1 MIFMSGNSGKS
12 TTLVLILLG
21 LGVLV
26 LLLAAR
32 EGRDRP
38 ISTATMH
45 AVRQN
50 LISWITTNGKVEPV
64 EPHIIQSPLT
74 TFIESVAVK
83 EGQRVDRG
91 QLLMTLDAK
100 DLKTELAH
108 MREQLVAAE
117 NERKIAVTGGS
128 PEEIAQLDSDL
139 VKTNAEIDRLRSER
153 DSLERLYAKQAA
165 TRQEIEQTK
174 TALAKAEA
182 DKRLIEEKRRAILER
197 SKPEAERATLRIEE
211 ARNSI
216 QSLEDKLKSARVTAP
231 AGGTAYS
238 LPARAGTYAHTG
250 DLLAELADLTRIR
263 IRVFVDEPELGSL
276 KQGQAVEITW
286 EALSDRTWKG
296 LVDQLPKT
304 IVARGTRNVGE
315 VLCSVDNKTGEL
327 LPNTNVNVRIR
338 TAQREN
344 TLTLS
349 RAAVRGDGNARYVFV
364 VEQDRLRKRDVKVGI
379 SNATDYEILSG
390 ITENDIV
397 ALPGASEFQE
407 GMAVTVAQEK

>member
-26 LLLAAR
+26 SLLAAR

-38 ISTATMH
+38 ISIARMH

-91 QLLMTLDAK
+91 RLLMTLDAK

-108 MREQLVAAE
+108 VREQLVAAE
-117 NERKIAVTGGS
+117 NERKVAVTGGS

-390 ITENDIV
+390 ITENDVV

>member
-38 ISTATMH
+38 ISIARMH

-108 MREQLVAAE
+108 VREQLVAAE
-117 NERKIAVTGGS
+117 NERKVAVTGGS

-153 DSLERLYAKQAA
+153 DSLERLYPRAA

-276 KQGQAVEITW
+276 KQAQAVEITW
-286 EALSDRTWKG
+286 EALPDRTWNG

-379 SNATDYEILSG
+379 PNATDYEILSG
-390 ITENDIV
+390 ITENDV
-397 ALPGASEFQE
+397 VVLPGTFEFQE

>member
-26 LLLAAR
+26 FLLAAR

-38 ISTATMH
+38 ISVATMH

-64 EPHIIQSPLT
+64 EPRIIQAQLT
-74 TFIESVAVK
+74 TFIEAVAVK

-91 QLLMTLDAK
+91 RLLMTLDAK

-108 MREQLVAAE
+108 VREQLVAAE
-117 NERKIAVTGGS
+117 NERKVAVTGGS

-153 DSLERLYAKQAA
+153 DSLERLYPRAA

-197 SKPEAERATLRIEE
+197 SKPQAERATLRIEE

-231 AGGTAYS
+231 AGGTVYS
-238 LPARAGTYAHTG
+238 LPARAGTYVHTG

-276 KQGQAVEITW
+276 KQAQAVEITW
-286 EALSDRTWKG
+286 EALPDRTWNG

-364 VEQDRLRKRDVKVGI
+364 VEQDRLRKRDVRVGI
-379 SNATDYEILSG
+379 PNATDYEILSG
-390 ITENDIV
+390 ITENDVV

>member
-26 LLLAAR
+26 FLLAAR

-38 ISTATMH
+38 ISVATMH

-64 EPHIIQSPLT
+64 EPRIIQAQLT
-74 TFIESVAVK
+74 TFIEAVAVK

-91 QLLMTLDAK
+91 RLLMTLDAK

-108 MREQLVAAE
+108 VREQLVAAE
-117 NERKIAVTGGS
+117 NERKVAVTGGS

-153 DSLERLYAKQAA
+153 DSLERLYPRAA

-231 AGGTAYS
+231 AGGTVYS
-238 LPARAGTYAHTG
+238 LPARAGTYVHTG

-276 KQGQAVEITW
+276 KQAQAVEITW
-286 EALSDRTWKG
+286 EALPDRTWNG

-379 SNATDYEILSG
+379 PNATDYEILSG
-390 ITENDIV
+390 ITENDVV

>member
-38 ISTATMH
+38 ISIGTMH

-91 QLLMTLDAK
+91 RLLMTLDAK

-108 MREQLVAAE
+108 VREQLVAAE
-117 NERKIAVTGGS
+117 NERKVAVTGGS

-153 DSLERLYAKQAA
+153 DSLERLYPRAA

-197 SKPEAERATLRIEE
+197 SKPQAERATLRIEE

-231 AGGTAYS
+231 AGGTVYS
-238 LPARAGTYAHTG
+238 LPARAGTYVHTG

-276 KQGQAVEITW
+276 KQAQAVEITW
-286 EALSDRTWKG
+286 EALPDRTWNG

-379 SNATDYEILSG
+379 PNATDYEILSG
-390 ITENDIV
+390 ITENDVV

>member
-12 TTLVLILLG
+12 TTLILILLG

-38 ISTATMH
+38 ISIATTH
-45 AVRQN
+45 AVGQN

-64 EPHIIQSPLT
+64 EPRIIQAQLT
-74 TFIESVAVK
+74 TFIEAVAVK

-91 QLLMTLDAK
+91 RLLMTLDAK

-108 MREQLVAAE
+108 VREQLVAAE
-117 NERKIAVTGGS
+117 NERKVAVTGGS

-153 DSLERLYAKQAA
+153 DSLERLYPRAA

-197 SKPEAERATLRIEE
+197 SKPQAERATLRIEE

-231 AGGTAYS
+231 AGGTVYS
-238 LPARAGTYAHTG
+238 LPARAGTYVHTG

-276 KQGQAVEITW
+276 KQAQAVEITW
-286 EALSDRTWKG
+286 EALPDRTWNG

-379 SNATDYEILSG
+379 PNATDYEILSG
-390 ITENDIV
+390 ITENDVV

>member
-12 TTLVLILLG
+12 TTLVLILLS

-38 ISTATMH
+38 ISVATMH

-64 EPHIIQSPLT
+64 EPRIIQAQLT
-74 TFIESVAVK
+74 TFIEAVAVK

-91 QLLMTLDAK
+91 RLLMTLDAK

-108 MREQLVAAE
+108 VREQLVAAE
-117 NERKIAVTGGS
+117 NERKVAVTGGS

-153 DSLERLYAKQAA
+153 DSLERLYPRAA

-197 SKPEAERATLRIEE
+197 SKPQAERATLRIEE

-231 AGGTAYS
+231 AGGTVYS
-238 LPARAGTYAHTG
+238 LPARAGTYVHTG

-276 KQGQAVEITW
+276 KQAQAVEITW
-286 EALSDRTWKG
+286 EALPDRTWNG

-364 VEQDRLRKRDVKVGI
+364 VEQDRLRKRDVRVGI
-379 SNATDYEILSG
+379 PNATDYEILSG
-390 ITENDIV
+390 ITENDVV